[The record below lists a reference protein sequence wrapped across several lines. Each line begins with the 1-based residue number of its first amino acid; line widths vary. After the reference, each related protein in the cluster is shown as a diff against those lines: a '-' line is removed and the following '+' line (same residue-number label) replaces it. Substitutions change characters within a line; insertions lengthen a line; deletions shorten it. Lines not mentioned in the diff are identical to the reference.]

1 MRGESV
7 SVRGAAILAGL
18 VGVALLAFAG
28 PAGAAVQRAP
38 VIVDG
43 PARLTAE
50 RAATFAFVVDD
61 PRATTRCRVDAGAWR
76 RCVSPYRTAALG
88 DGRHRFEVIAR
99 GRSDRAEWRI
109 DTTPP
114 PAPTITPE
122 TPSRFTLG
130 GRRLSCSL
138 DGAAAEPCAGS
149 VEFPGLAPGEHTLT
163 VTARDR
169 AGNASRGEQTWTVT
183 SAPLAR
189 TGPSEPGT
197 TTARVTGEVTPGAS
211 YHYEYGPTTD
221 YGERT
226 LARTSADGSA
236 PATLIGLRPE
246 QAQHYRL
253 VASVCGGCAE
263 GTARGA
269 DETVTTSAV
278 TTYVNPV
285 YGGLADPMVLDDGGT
300 YYAYGTGER
309 FPMARSTDL
318 TNWES
323 IAPAMTARPSWVPQS
338 GGWNPWAPSV
348 LHNEPACPGSA
359 CYVMYYTALNT
370 TLEPDVNCIGVA
382 IAASPAGPFTDTGML
397 DTEPSTRD
405 AAGRPIGCGDDQ
417 GHSNIDAAP
426 FVDPATGKAY
436 LYLSTGRD
444 PSRAWRRT
452 ISVIE
457 LTADRLK
464 AAGPRRPLFTYTQPW
479 EGDVVEGPWMVR
491 RGETY
496 YLFYS
501 GGTFTNATY
510 GLGYAYGASPL
521 GPFVKD
527 VQLLGT
533 IPLVIGP
540 GGASLIGDDLAVYHA
555 RAVPEAARTMR
566 IDPVLWGEP
575 PKVTVGGPT
584 TGPQPRPRAAPRGDA
599 RE

>member
-1 MRGESV
+1 MP
-7 SVRGAAILAGL
+7 AGL
-18 VGVALLAFAG
+18 ASVALLALAAPAVAAG
-28 PAGAAVQRAP
+28 PAP
-38 VIVDG
+38 VIVDR
-43 PARLTAE
+43 PAKLSAE
-50 RAATFAFVVDD
+50 REATFAFVVDD
-61 PRATTRCRVDAGAWR
+61 PRATTRCRVDAGPWR
-76 RCVSPYRTAALG
+76 RCVSPYRTAAFG

-99 GRSDRAEWRI
+99 GRSDRAGWRI

-122 TPSRFTLG
+122 TPSRFALG
-130 GRRLSCSL
+130 GRWLSCSL
-138 DGAAAEPCAGS
+138 DGAAAEPCTDS

-169 AGNASRGEQTWTVT
+169 AGNVSRSEQTWTVS

-189 TGPSEPGT
+189 TGPTEPGT

-211 YHYEYGPTTD
+211 YHYEYGLTTD

-226 LARTSADGSA
+226 LPRASTDGSA

-246 QAQHYRL
+246 QAHHFRL
-253 VASVCGGCAE
+253 VASVCGGCPE
-263 GTARGA
+263 GTVRGA

-285 YGGLADPMVLDDGGT
+285 YGGLADPMILDDGGT

-318 TNWES
+318 VHWQS
-323 IAPAMTARPSWVPQS
+323 IPPAMTARPTWVPS
-338 GGWNPWAPSV
+338 APAGWNPWAPSV

-397 DTEPSTRD
+397 DTEPSARD
-405 AAGRPIGCGDDQ
+405 AAGRPIGCGDDA

-426 FVDPATGKAY
+426 FVDAATGKAN
-436 LYLSTGRD
+436 LYFSTGRE

-452 ISVIE
+452 ISVVE

-491 RGETY
+491 RDETY

-510 GLGYAYGASPL
+510 GLGYAYGASPS

-527 VQLLGT
+527 VQLLGHD
-533 IPLVIGP
+533 PARDRP
-540 GGASLIGDDLAVYHA
+540 RECSSLIGDDLAVYHA

-584 TGPQPRPRAAPRGDA
+584 TGPQPRPRSAPRGDA
-599 RE
+599 TE

>member
-1 MRGESV
+1 MR
-7 SVRGAAILAGL
+7 LAGL
-18 VGVALLAFAG
+18 VGAALLALAAPAVAAG
-28 PAGAAVQRAP
+28 SAP
-38 VIVDG
+38 VIVER
-43 PARLTAE
+43 PAKLSAE
-50 RAATFAFVVDD
+50 REASFAFVVDD

-88 DGRHRFEVIAR
+88 DGRHRFEVIAPVAAAR
-99 GRSDRAEWRI
+99 TAPSVAI

-130 GRRLSCSL
+130 GRWLSCSL
-138 DGAAAEPCAGS
+138 DGAAAEPCADS
-149 VEFPGLAPGEHTLT
+149 VEFPDLAPGEHTLA

-169 AGNASRGEQTWTVT
+169 AGNASRSEQTWTVS

-211 YHYEYGPTTD
+211 YHYEYGPTTG

-226 LARTSADGSA
+226 LPRTSTDGSA

-246 QAQHYRL
+246 QAQHFRL
-253 VASVCGGCAE
+253 VASVCGGCPE

-269 DETVTTSAV
+269 DETVTTSAI

-300 YYAYGTGER
+300 YYVRHRRALPDGTLDRPGALAVDPARDDGTADVGAER
-309 FPMARSTDL
+309 TCGLEPVGPERAAQRAGL
-318 TNWES
+318 
-323 IAPAMTARPSWVPQS
+323 PGQRVLRH
-338 GGWNPWAPSV
+338 V
-348 LHNEPACPGSA
+348 LHRAQHHRRARRQLHRRGHR
-359 CYVMYYTALNT
+359 
-370 TLEPDVNCIGVA
+370 GVA
-382 IAASPAGPFTDTGML
+382 GRPL
-397 DTEPSTRD
+397 HRHRHLVTEPSTRD
-405 AAGRPIGCGDDQ
+405 AAGRPIGCGDDA

-426 FVDPATGKAY
+426 FVDAATGKAY
-436 LYLSTGRD
+436 LYFSTGRE

-452 ISVIE
+452 ISVVE

-510 GLGYAYGASPL
+510 GLGYAYGASPS

-540 GGASLIGDDLAVYHA
+540 GGASLIGDDLAVYHT

-584 TGPQPRPRAAPRGDA
+584 TGPQPRPRAAPGGDA